1 MSRIGKSP
9 VIVPEGVKVNLDK
22 NKVSVQGPKGS
33 ISKPYHPSMRVDME
47 DSKIVVTR
55 FSDNKFYKSLHG
67 LTRALIANM
76 VKGVTVGFSKSLEI
90 VGVGYKAEVMGK
102 NLQLVLGYSHPIL
115 LAPPEGIKIETPAA
129 NKINVSGVDKELVGQ
144 VAAKIRSLRPP
155 EPYKGKG
162 IRYQDEKVRKKAG
175 KTAA

>member
-9 VIVPEGVKVNLDK
+9 VIIPEGVKVNLDK
-22 NKVSVQGPKGS
+22 NRVSVQGPKGS
-33 ISKPYHPSMRVDME
+33 ITKNFHSSMKVDLE

-55 FSDNKFYKSLHG
+55 FSDNKFYKALHG
-67 LTRALIANM
+67 MTRALIANM
-76 VKGVTVGFSKSLEI
+76 IKGVTAGFSKSLEI
-90 VGVGYKAEVMGK
+90 VGVGYKAEVVGK
-102 NLQLVLGYSHPIL
+102 NLQLALGFSHPIL
-115 LAPPEGIKIETPAA
+115 LSPPEGIKIEAA
-129 NKINVSGVDKELVGQ
+129 VGTKITVSGVDKELVGQ

-162 IRYQDEKVRKKAG
+162 IRYQNEKVRKKAG

>member
-22 NKVSVQGPKGS
+22 NKVSVQGPKGN
-33 ISKPYHPSMRVDME
+33 ISKPYHSSMRVDLE

>member
-1 MSRIGKSP
+1 
-9 VIVPEGVKVNLDK
+9 
-22 NKVSVQGPKGS
+22 
-33 ISKPYHPSMRVDME
+33 MRVDME

-76 VKGVTVGFSKSLEI
+76 VKGVTAGFSKSLEI
-90 VGVGYKAEVMGK
+90 VGVGYKAEVVGK
-102 NLQLVLGYSHPIL
+102 NLQLALGYSHPIL
-115 LAPPEGIKIETPAA
+115 LAPPDGIKIEAPAA
-129 NKINVSGVDKELVGQ
+129 NRINVSGVDKELVGQ